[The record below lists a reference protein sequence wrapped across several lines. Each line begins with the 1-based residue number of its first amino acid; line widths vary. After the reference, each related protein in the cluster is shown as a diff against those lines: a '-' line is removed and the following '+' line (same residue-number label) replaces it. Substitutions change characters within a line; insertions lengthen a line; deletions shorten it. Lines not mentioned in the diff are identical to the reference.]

1 MVGGGFSRC
10 AVKARPDAGDAPLWY
25 DLATELTKRL
35 YPRPDSEGQPAEP
48 GDNPTTGDLLSLAQ
62 EYKTA
67 FGRTDL
73 HRFLQQQIRDGDFTP
88 GGVHEQLMRLPWR
101 DVFTTNWDTLLE
113 RTGPQVVERGYN
125 TVVDKD
131 QIPLA
136 NRPRIVKLHGSL
148 PAQFPLIFTEEDYR
162 TYPTEFAPFVNT
174 VQQAMMETV
183 FCLIG
188 FSGNDPNFL
197 HWAGWVRD
205 NLGASAP
212 KIYLAGWLGLSPH
225 RRRMLEDRDVVPIDL
240 AHHPEAHTWPEHLRH
255 RYATEWVLHTLE
267 RGHPYD
273 ITNWP
278 SSRTEWNSTIPDY
291 LKPVIEVTSGQ
302 PRAESDRAARDDS
315 ADIQDRARKTFDI
328 WKHNRRMYPGWLVF
342 PSGEE
347 RESLSRQT
355 DEWELH
361 IPSLLPEFTPVER
374 LNAIR
379 EVVWRR
385 EILLQPLYSD
395 IESAAEAALLSIDCH
410 HRTVDGVGDTKIDW
424 AEVRE
429 AWRTVTLALVTTA
442 RFRFDRDLFD
452 QRIESLEPFANDH
465 PDVGH
470 RIRHER
476 CLWAVYSMDF
486 EALEVLLRDWSVED
500 SDPVWMIRKA
510 ALLWESY
517 RNNEA
522 TDLVKRAL
530 NAIRSVRDDAR
541 SVASASR
548 EGWAMWSALTMDNTR
563 MFNKRWDELARLKCD
578 AMFEKG
584 LIARRLSESSGTQE
598 APVFD
603 LGVRRG
609 SRHSFSNV
617 RPGFA
622 AYRAVRLSEVAGLPP
637 VTRDIGL
644 LNMAVSADILKL
656 AASDLPSASQELAVR
671 LVLRS
676 CNTDTDKT
684 LQSVLSRDRVASMP
698 VEEVRKLAAECTVLL
713 QYGIS
718 QGWVERIRVALE
730 VLSRLVLRL
739 KPDSAQHIFD
749 NALEYYATGRDKVAS
764 HPWIS
769 EPLANLLRRSWD
781 ALPSDHRSSRIL
793 DVLGAPIVGLDGFQV
808 QIESRHPD
816 PGTLLFMESEL
827 LLPARTSDNEE
838 RWQAVVRLLIRGL
851 VAGGAARRRAATRLV
866 SVTSCGRLTDAEISQ
881 VGDALW
887 NEKYTP
893 EDSLPENTDI
903 YDWAFLELPEPLPGV
918 ADRAFRRKWLS
929 GDFVKVQDSAP
940 SPGEVI
946 IVSSPNEP
954 TNPASLDDT
963 LWNVGSACSSL
974 RKSGGKFE
982 FSSEERKRII
992 ELVSLWS
999 KADIPSYSFSPF
1011 GQDAE
1016 RRPTLRALPGLVSI
1030 LAEVSIPEPIG
1041 EDLYWKV
1048 QRLTKAG
1055 IPAFEPIGELV
1066 QTIPDRMGEMVSWLR
1081 SGLAS
1086 DNDEMV
1092 TSALSC
1098 LVSWGKTS
1106 KVADSSVHPPPNDLF
1121 REVGLMIAARRKQAL
1136 SRALQVAKLV
1146 FDEGTE
1152 ENREAMSEYV
1162 LQGLVYLA
1170 EELSYGREHDDGT
1183 DVPLLRWRCTQLAWS
1198 MSKAGLTDH
1207 PAVAHWLDI
1216 STSDP
1221 LPEVR
1226 YAVAPLNGVA
1236 VIDQ

>member
-25 DLATELTKRL
+25 DLATEITKRL
-35 YPRPDSEGQPAEP
+35 YSQNDSEGQLGKP

-62 EYKTA
+62 EYETA
-67 FGRTDL
+67 FGRADL
-73 HRFLQQQIRDGDFTP
+73 HRFLQRQIRDGDFTP

-113 RTGPQVVERGYN
+113 RTGAQVVERGYN

-136 NRPRIVKLHGSL
+136 SRPRIVKLHGSL

-183 FCLIG
+183 VCLIG

-197 HWAGWVRD
+197 HWSGWVRD

-212 KIYLAGWLGLSPH
+212 KIYLAGWLDLSTH
-225 RRRMLEDRDVVPIDL
+225 RRRMLEDRGVVPIDL
-240 AHHPEAHTWPEHLRH
+240 AHHPESHTWPEHLRH
-255 RYATEWVLHTLE
+255 RYSTEWVLHTLE
-267 RGHPYD
+267 RGRPYD
-273 ITNWP
+273 VTDWP
-278 SSRTEWNSTIPDY
+278 SLRTEWNSTVPDY
-291 LKPVIEVTSGQ
+291 LQPVVEVTSGQ
-302 PRAESDRAARDDS
+302 PQSEPARETQS
-315 ADIQDRARKTFDI
+315 NLADPLERVRETLKI
-328 WKHNRRMYPGWLVF
+328 WNHNRRVYPGWLVL

-347 RESLSRQT
+347 RELLIWRT
-355 DEWELH
+355 NEWEVH
-361 IPSLLPEFTPVER
+361 ILSTLPEFTPVER
-374 LNAIR
+374 LYAIR
-379 EVVWRR
+379 ELVWRR
-385 EILLQPLYSD
+385 EILLQPIYSD

-410 HRTVDGVGDTKIDW
+410 QRTVDGVTDANIDW
-424 AEVRE
+424 ADVRE
-429 AWRTVTLALVTTA
+429 AWRTVALMLVTTA

-452 QRIESLEPFANDH
+452 QRIESLKPFANDH

-476 CLWAVYSMDF
+476 CLWAAYSIDF
-486 EALEVLLRDWSVED
+486 AALEVLLRDWSVDD
-500 SDPVWMIRKA
+500 SDPAWMIRKA
-510 ALLWESY
+510 ALLWESD
-517 RNNEA
+517 RNDEA
-522 TDLVKRAL
+522 AELVKKAL
-530 NAIRSVRDDAR
+530 NAMRSVRDGTL

-548 EGWAMWSALTMDNTR
+548 EGWALWSAWSMDNRR

-578 AMFEKG
+578 AAFEKD
-584 LIARRLSESSGTQE
+584 LIARRLSDTRGAKET
-598 APVFD
+598 PLFD

-609 SRHSFSNV
+609 TRMSFSGV
-617 RPGFA
+617 RPGLA
-622 AYRAVRLSEVAGLPP
+622 AYRAVRLSEVAGLPST
-637 VTRDIGL
+637 V
-644 LNMAVSADILKL
+644 AADILKL
-656 AASDLPSASQELAVR
+656 AGTDLAVASPELAVR

-676 CNTDTDKT
+676 CTYEKDEA
-684 LQSVLSRDRVASMP
+684 LQSVLSRTRIALIPDGS
-698 VEEVRKLAAECTVLL
+698 VRQLAAECTTLIE
-713 QYGIS
+713 YGLPH
-718 QGWVERIRVALE
+718 GWIERIRVAFE

-739 KPDSAQHIFD
+739 DPDSTPDVFD
-749 NALEYYATGRDKVAS
+749 KALDYYANRRDRVATHVWLS
-764 HPWIS
+764 A
-769 EPLANLLRRSWD
+769 PLDNLLRRSWD
-781 ALPSDHRSSRIL
+781 ALPPDQRSSRVLDIL
-793 DVLGAPIVGLDGFQV
+793 GTPIVGLDGFQV

-816 PGTLLFMESEL
+816 PGTLLFMDSEL

-851 VAGGAARRRAATRLV
+851 VAGGEARRRAATRLL
-866 SVTSCGRLTDAEISQ
+866 SVTSRDRLTEAEISQ
-881 VGDALW
+881 AGDALW

-903 YDWAFLELPEPLPGV
+903 YDWAFLEMPEPLPGV

-929 GDFVKVQDSAP
+929 NDFVKVQDRAS
-940 SPGEVI
+940 SPGETI
-946 IVSSPNEP
+946 TVSYPNEP
-954 TNPASLDDT
+954 NNPASLDDT

-974 RKSGGKFE
+974 RASGGKFE

-999 KADIPSYSFSPF
+999 RAEIPPHSFSPF

-1016 RRPTLRALPGLVSI
+1016 RRPTLRALAGLVSI
-1030 LAEVSIPEPIG
+1030 LPEVSIPKPVG

-1048 QRLTKAG
+1048 QRLTEAS

-1066 QTIPDRMGEMVSWLR
+1066 QIIPDRMGEMVSWLR

-1086 DNDEMV
+1086 DSDEMV

-1098 LVSWGKTS
+1098 LVSWGKAS

-1136 SRALQVAKLV
+1136 SWALQVAKLV

-1170 EELSYGREHDDGT
+1170 EELSYGREHDDAT
-1183 DVPLLRWRCTQLAWS
+1183 DVPLLRWRCTQLASS
-1198 MSKAGLTDH
+1198 MSKAGLRNH
-1207 PAVAHWLDI
+1207 PAVARWLEI
-1216 STSDP
+1216 ATSDP

-1226 YAVAPLNGVA
+1226 YAVAHSNAVA
-1236 VIDQ
+1236 AMDQ

>member
-35 YPRPDSEGQPAEP
+35 YPLPDSEGQPGEP
-48 GDNPTTGDLLSLAQ
+48 GDKPTTGDLLSLAQ
-62 EYKTA
+62 EYETA

-73 HRFLQQQIRDGDFTP
+73 HRFLQHQIRDGDFTP

-113 RTGPQVVERGYN
+113 RTGPKVVARGYN

-162 TYPTEFAPFVNT
+162 TYPTKFAPFVNT

-197 HWAGWVRD
+197 QWSDWVRD
-205 NLGASAP
+205 NLGASRP
-212 KIYLAGWLGLSPH
+212 MIYLAGSLDLSPH
-225 RRRMLEDRDVVPIDL
+225 RRRVLESRGVVPIDL
-240 AHHPEAHTWPEHLRH
+240 AHHPEAHAWPEHLRH

-267 RGHPYD
+267 RGRPYD
-273 ITNWP
+273 VTNWP

-291 LKPVIEVTSGQ
+291 LQPVVEVTSCQ
-302 PRAESDRAARDDS
+302 PRAESDRGARDDS
-315 ADIQDRARKTFDI
+315 ADIQERVRETLGI

-347 RESLSRQT
+347 RESLSWRT
-355 DEWELH
+355 DEWVHH
-361 IPSLLPEFTPVER
+361 ILSSLSDFGPMER

-379 EVVWRR
+379 ELVWRR
-385 EILLQPLYSD
+385 EILLQPISSD
-395 IESAAEAALLSIDCH
+395 VESAAEAALLSIDCH
-410 HRTVDGVGDTKIDW
+410 NRTVDGVGDAKIEW
-424 AEVRE
+424 GEIREV
-429 AWRTVTLALVTTA
+429 WRSVALALVTAA

-452 QRIESLEPFANDH
+452 QRTESLEPFANDH

-486 EALEVLLRDWSVED
+486 EALQVLLQEWRVED
-500 SDPVWMIRKA
+500 CDPVWMIRKA
-510 ALLWESY
+510 AMLWETD
-517 RNNEA
+517 RNDEA
-522 TDLVKRAL
+522 TELVKQAL
-530 NAIRSVRDDAR
+530 NAIRSLRDDDS
-541 SVASASR
+541 SVASATR

-578 AMFEKG
+578 AAFEKG

-609 SRHSFSNV
+609 TRLSFSGV
-617 RPGFA
+617 RPGLA

-637 VTRDIGL
+637 TV
-644 LNMAVSADILKL
+644 AADILKL
-656 AASDLPSASQELAVR
+656 AAADLAAASPELAVR

-676 CNTDTDKT
+676 CNSDRDKT
-684 LQSVLSRDRVASMP
+684 LQSVLSRTRTALLP
-698 VEEVRKLAAECTVLL
+698 VEEVRKLAAECTAIIQFGLT
-713 QYGIS
+713 
-718 QGWVERIRVALE
+718 QGWVERIRVAFE

-739 KPDSAQHIFD
+739 EPDSVLEIFD
-749 NALEYYATGRDKVAS
+749 KALDYCTNRQYWLAS
-764 HPWIS
+764 HVSLSRPIG
-769 EPLANLLRRSWD
+769 NLLRRSWD
-781 ALPSDHRSSRIL
+781 ALPPDQRSSRVLDIL
-793 DVLGAPIVGLDGFQV
+793 GTPIVGLDGFQV

-816 PGTLLFMESEL
+816 PGTLLFMDSEL

-838 RWQAVVRLLIRGL
+838 RWQAVVKLLIRGL

-866 SVTSCGRLTDAEISQ
+866 SVMSRGRLTEAEISQ

-903 YDWAFLELPEPLPGV
+903 YDWAFLEMPEPLPGV

-929 GDFVKVQDSAP
+929 SDFVKVQDSAP

-946 IVSSPNEP
+946 PVSSPNEP
-954 TNPASLDDT
+954 THPASLEDT
-963 LWNVGSACSSL
+963 LWNVGFACSSL
-974 RKSGGKFE
+974 RRSGGKFE

-999 KADIPSYSFSPF
+999 RADIPSYSFSPS

-1016 RRPTLRALPGLVSI
+1016 RQPTLRALAGLVSI
-1030 LAEVSIPEPIG
+1030 LPEVSIPEPVG

-1048 QRLTKAG
+1048 QRLTEAG

-1066 QTIPDRMGEMVSWLR
+1066 QIIPDRMGEMVSWLR

-1098 LVSWGKTS
+1098 LMSWGKTS

-1136 SRALQVAKLV
+1136 SWALQVAKLV

-1170 EELSYGREHDDGT
+1170 EELRYGREHDDAT

-1207 PAVAHWLDI
+1207 PAVAHWLEI
-1216 STSDP
+1216 ATSDP

-1226 YAVAPLNGVA
+1226 YAVAPSNGVA
-1236 VIDQ
+1236 VFDQ

>member
-1 MVGGGFSRC
+1 MVGGGLSRC
-10 AVKARPDAGDAPLWY
+10 AVKARPDAGDAPLWH
-25 DLATELTKRL
+25 DLATEITKRL
-35 YPRPDSEGQPAEP
+35 YPRHDSEDQPGEP
-48 GDNPTTGDLLSLAQ
+48 GAKPTTGDLLSLAQ
-62 EYKTA
+62 EYEIA

-88 GGVHEQLMRLPWR
+88 GGVHKQLMRLPWR

-113 RTGPQVVERGYN
+113 RTGPQVVDRGYN
-125 TVVDKD
+125 AVVDMD

-148 PAQFPLIFTEEDYR
+148 PAQFPLIFAEEDYR

-197 HWAGWVRD
+197 HWSGWVRD

-212 KIYLAGWLGLSPH
+212 KIYLAGWLDLSPH
-225 RRRMLEDRDVVPIDL
+225 RRRMLENRGVVPIDL
-240 AHHPEAHTWPEHLRH
+240 AQHLQAHDWPEHLRH

-267 RGHPYD
+267 RGRPYD
-273 ITNWP
+273 VINWP
-278 SSRTEWNSTIPDY
+278 TPSTEWNSPVPDY
-291 LKPVIEVTSGQ
+291 LQPVVEVTSGQ
-302 PRAESDRAARDDS
+302 PRAESGREAQDDS
-315 ADIQDRARKTFDI
+315 VDLRERVRETLEI
-328 WKHNRRMYPGWLVF
+328 WKHNRWMYPGWLVL

-347 RESLSRQT
+347 RESLIWRT

-361 IPSLLPEFTPVER
+361 IPGLLPEFTPVER

-486 EALEVLLRDWSVED
+486 EALEVLLRDWRVED

-510 ALLWESY
+510 AMLWESD
-517 RNNEA
+517 RNDEA
-522 TDLVKRAL
+522 TELVKQAL

-548 EGWAMWSALTMDNTR
+548 EGWAMWSALTMDNRR

-578 AMFEKG
+578 AAFEKD
-584 LIARRLSESSGTQE
+584 LIARRLSYSGGAKET
-598 APVFD
+598 PLFD
-603 LGVRRG
+603 LEARRG
-609 SRHSFSNV
+609 TRLSFSGV
-617 RPGFA
+617 RPGLA

-637 VTRDIGL
+637 TV
-644 LNMAVSADILKL
+644 AADILKL
-656 AASDLPSASQELAVR
+656 AAADLAAASPELAVR

-676 CNTDTDKT
+676 CNYDKDET
-684 LQSVLSRDRVASMP
+684 LQGVLSRTRMALIPDGSAQQ
-698 VEEVRKLAAECTVLL
+698 LATACTTLIE
-713 QYGIS
+713 YGLPH
-718 QGWVERIRVALE
+718 GWVERIRVAFE

-739 KPDSAQHIFD
+739 DLDSVMDVFDKALEFYANRRDRLASHIFLS
-749 NALEYYATGRDKVAS
+749 A
-764 HPWIS
+764 
-769 EPLANLLRRSWD
+769 PLKNLLRRSWD
-781 ALPSDHRSSRIL
+781 ALPSGHRSSRIL

-816 PGTLLFMESEL
+816 PGTLLSMDSEL

-851 VAGGAARRRAATRLV
+851 VAGGAARRRAASRLV
-866 SVTSCGRLTDAEISQ
+866 SVMSRSRLTEAEISQ

-903 YDWAFLELPEPLPGV
+903 YDWAFLEMPEPLPGV

-929 GDFVKVQDSAP
+929 SDFVKVRDSAP

-946 IVSSPNEP
+946 TVSSPNEP
-954 TNPASLDDT
+954 THPASLEDT
-963 LWNVGSACSSL
+963 LWNVGFACSSL
-974 RKSGGKFE
+974 RRSGGKFE

-999 KADIPSYSFSPF
+999 RADIPSHSFSPF

-1016 RRPTLRALPGLVSI
+1016 RQPTRRALAGLVSI
-1030 LAEVSIPEPIG
+1030 LAEVSIPEPVG

-1048 QRLTKAG
+1048 QRLTEAG

-1066 QTIPDRMGEMVSWLR
+1066 QIIPDRMGEMVSWLR

-1136 SRALQVAKLV
+1136 SWALQLAKLV

-1170 EELSYGREHDDGT
+1170 EELRYGREHDDAT

-1207 PAVAHWLDI
+1207 PAVAHWLEI
-1216 STSDP
+1216 ATSDP

-1226 YAVAPLNGVA
+1226 YAVAPSNGVA